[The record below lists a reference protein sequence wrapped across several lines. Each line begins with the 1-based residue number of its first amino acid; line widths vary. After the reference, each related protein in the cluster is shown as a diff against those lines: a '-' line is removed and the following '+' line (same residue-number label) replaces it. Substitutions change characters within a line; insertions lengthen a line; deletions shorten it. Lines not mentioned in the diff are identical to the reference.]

1 MTKEEHYQDI
11 KAFHPDWTEN
21 QIWTQVSIRMKAGD
35 MIATT
40 DPATL
45 EAQKKTIMRIIL
57 RQAQRWLCENLPE
70 IWEHVKDFF
79 ANLLDNIVDY
89 VCDSLR
95 DSWRNFLNNVF
106 LIS

>member
-45 EAQKKTIMRIIL
+45 EAQKKEIMRIIL
-57 RQAQRWLCENLPE
+57 RQAQRWLHENLPE
-70 IWEHVKDFF
+70 IWKHVKDFF
-79 ANLLDNIVDY
+79 ASLWDNIVDC
-89 VCDSLR
+89 VR
-95 DSWRNFLNNVF
+95 DSWRDFLNNVF
-106 LIS
+106 LLS